1 MGGWATQTDFQ
12 TAADRSCDNQKN
24 NCAELA
30 NNGGGTFEVGECDRQ
45 NGGFSPLLL
54 CLCSCLRLG
63 TFYFWG
69 NCFVWLRG

>member
-45 NGGFSPLLL
+45 NGPSSSSVYVPALALAR
-54 CLCSCLRLG
+54 S
-63 TFYFWG
+63 TFAVIVLFG
-69 NCFVWLRG
+69 SVAN